1 MEQGEIDV
9 LLELGQSYLLHKE
22 YNNAIKKFGE
32 AIRINPHDPD
42 LYYHLGLAYE
52 GASKLTEAINMYIKA
67 LRLDN
72 GFKDAEIRLN
82 EIQNKTPEQ

>member
-1 MEQGEIDV
+1 MEHGEIDV

-22 YNNAIKKFGE
+22 YDNAMKKFSE

-42 LYYHLGLAYE
+42 LYYHLGLACE
-52 GASKLTEAINMYIKA
+52 GAGKPDEAIDMYKKA

-72 GFKDAEIRLN
+72 SFSDAEIRLN
-82 EIQNKTPEQ
+82 ELQNKKPEK